1 MFFQPVVRFL
11 LTSQNEISLKEDEII
26 TQIEEI
32 DDGTS
37 FILFQVI
44 ADP

>member
-1 MFFQPVVRFL
+1 MFFQPVVQSL
-11 LTSQNEISLKEDEII
+11 LTIQNEISLKEDEII

-37 FILFQVI
+37 FIL
-44 ADP
+44 PNPS